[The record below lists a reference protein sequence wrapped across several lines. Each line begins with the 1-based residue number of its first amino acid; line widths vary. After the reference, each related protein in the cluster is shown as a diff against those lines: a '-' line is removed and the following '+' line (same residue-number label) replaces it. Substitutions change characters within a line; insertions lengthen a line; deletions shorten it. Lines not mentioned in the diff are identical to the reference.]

1 MNIHLKMQIQNE
13 AIELTAN
20 LTLKACRIYR
30 QNFSRDLLQDMQNI
44 YKTYNKSPFEG
55 INFAGMDVEG
65 KSEQEIYAQLLSRV
79 DVTKLS
85 ELHTLSGEQT
95 ETGYQIVWAFL
106 KNADPDL
113 PGYEKWTEQFDYILP
128 IGEIIT
134 ALFDAWNANAK
145 PTVEIKN

>member
-1 MNIHLKMQIQNE
+1 MQIQDE

-30 QNFSRDLLQDMQNI
+30 QNFFRDLLQDMQNI

-85 ELHTLSGEQT
+85 ELHTLTGEQT
-95 ETGYQIVWAFL
+95 ETGYQIVSSSFQSRCRMRITGKPKIKRLGSDWRKLWVMLRRRKELLDSKVLL
-106 KNADPDL
+106 KM
-113 PGYEKWTEQFDYILP
+113 IS
-128 IGEIIT
+128 
-134 ALFDAWNANAK
+134 
-145 PTVEIKN
+145 